1 MNLQLVVA
9 NLILLMYWERLQDGG
24 ARNEVLCKETIKALR
39 AKPLDGESE
48 GVRRAYNQLLA
59 LATKLLMNYHKDV
72 SKEYL
77 ESQVRLVT
85 VDHPVLGDA
94 IVVGL
99 AQELNNEGVV
109 QYCHQL
115 IRELKDFERKLNYRN
130 ALSKAMAQALSDE
143 DYDLNQAARAIT
155 MAVEAYAINV
165 EQTIEGIEGVSDIV
179 DFDDEDALR
188 EWFLEAQ
195 KEVDPNEVL
204 RWHQKALNDMFGQQQ
219 GGRRKEQILVAGLQ
233 HHFKSGMVMSM
244 VRGAAMYNTPKLKD
258 PKKKPLI
265 LLVST
270 ENQMTINLRTL
281 YVQVMNQLFG
291 KAPKVKDIVPA
302 EAAKFLRD
310 TFMRNGWHFKMVQVV
325 PAQFGYY
332 QLEEMVL
339 MYEREGYELILMAV
353 DYLGMCNSSGLTTSQ
368 ITGRDKQA
376 LFNYSRQ
383 LMLRHDYI
391 MLTPHQLSTQALDID
406 RDRPRKFMEE
416 VPNRQFYHDCKTIG
430 QEADVEIMLHKIN
443 IDGVDYL
450 EVARGKHRGVDD
462 TPHKHKYYVSR
473 FSDVGIIDDVLLEGT
488 KRTTLEKLP
497 QGGASSSDSFW
508 EMEEAV

>member
-39 AKPLDGESE
+39 VKPLDGESD
-48 GVRRAYNQLLA
+48 GVRRAYSQLLA

-94 IVVGL
+94 ITVGL
-99 AQELNNEGVV
+99 HQELNNEGIVI
-109 QYCHQL
+109 YCHQL
-115 IRELKDFERKLNYRN
+115 VRELKDFERKLAYRN
-130 ALSKAMAQALSDE
+130 HLAKAMAQALSDE
-143 DYDLNQAARAIT
+143 DYDLNQAARALT
-155 MAVEAYAINV
+155 LAVENYAVNA
-165 EQTIEGIEGVSDIV
+165 ELTIGNIEGVMDQV

-188 EWFLEAQ
+188 DWFLQSQ
-195 KEVDPNEVL
+195 KEIDPNEIV
-204 RWHQKALNDMFGQQQ
+204 RWHLKDLNRLFGEQA

-233 HHFKSGMVMSM
+233 HHYKSGMVMSM
-244 VRGAAMYNTPKLKD
+244 VRGAAMYNTPKPRD
-258 PKKKPLI
+258 PNKKPLI

-281 YVQVMNQLFG
+281 YAQVMNQLFG
-291 KAPKVKDIVPA
+291 KAPKLKDINPA

-332 QLEEMVL
+332 QMEEMVL

-353 DYLGMCNSSGLTTSQ
+353 DYLGMCNTSGLTTSQ

-406 RDRPRKFMEE
+406 RDRPRKFMDE

-430 QEADVEIMLHKIN
+430 QEVDVEIMLHKII
-443 IDGVDYL
+443 IDGKAYL

-462 TPHKHKYYVSR
+462 TPEDHKYFVAQ
-473 FSDVGIIDDVLLEGT
+473 FSDAGIIDDVLLEGNR
-488 KRTTLEKLP
+488 KTTIAKLP
-497 QGGASSSDSFW
+497 QGGASSSDSYW
-508 EMEEAV
+508 EMDET